1 MYDIT
6 TIRLTTDTDISL
18 LVSIRRDGTMLVTDL
33 SNPTVT
39 ATITFNESDSTGC
52 IGSALARSVARSVIV
67 ARNLTCIEHEDE
79 YDNELL
85 VESVR
90 EGIAAILVG
99 ENCVPHSLVRVGR
112 ELSGCIISEM
122 TMADDESEDAHR
134 AMIHANDRND

>member
-6 TIRLTTDTDISL
+6 TIRLKTDTDISL
-18 LVSIRRDGTMLVTDL
+18 LVSIRKDGTMLVTDL

-52 IGSALARSVARSVIV
+52 VGSALARSVAIAAVVLRDLDCC
-67 ARNLTCIEHEDE
+67 AHPDK
-79 YDNELL
+79 YDPDLL
-85 VESVR
+85 VQSIR

-99 ENCVPHSLVRVGR
+99 ENCVPHSLVRIGR
-112 ELSGCIISEM
+112 DLSGCIISEM
-122 TMADDESEDAHR
+122 IVGNDESEDAHR